1 MMEKVVGSVIDRT
14 RKYEIIV
21 YAALWLLV
29 IMMPFFNEIMRV
41 VNGRDFS
48 WYNIYRWWL
57 GLVPFILIFCVKI
70 HDDNNCTLGATMKY
84 LSLLVWV
91 TQFGF
96 SVLFPVCFFLMVA
109 FWLQQKFALGI
120 WIVAVL
126 GVLGLLT
133 SFSTAKSCLR
143 SLLKEMDRASDRKD
157 PPPAFNDHA

>member
-1 MMEKVVGSVIDRT
+1 MASGFFQIFTSGKSGILPVSSCNGKILT
-14 RKYEIIV
+14 QNGKCKFQRKY
-21 YAALWLLV
+21 
-29 IMMPFFNEIMRV
+29 
-41 VNGRDFS
+41 
-48 WYNIYRWWL
+48 
-57 GLVPFILIFCVKI
+57 GLFIPVFCDKI
-70 HDDNNCTLGATMKY
+70 HDDNICTLGATMKY

-96 SVLFPVCFFLMVA
+96 SVLFPVCFFLMIA